1 MKLTGLVLRTFYFED
16 YLSFLTEVLELDLKM
31 LSDDEMLL
39 DLQHTWLQ
47 IKKVIKPDAQE
58 CIKVEFTF
66 SPDEFEAIKHKISF
80 FYYRKQ
86 ESRFNL
92 LDMSNDLCRLL
103 DPDGRVW
110 LLAKDVNIH
119 LHSIP
124 VRNC

>member
-16 YLSFLTEVLELDLKM
+16 YLSFLTEVLELELKK
-31 LSDDEMLL
+31 LSEDEMLL
-39 DLQHTWLQ
+39 DLEQTWMQ
-47 IKKVIKPDAQE
+47 IKKVSNPDAQE

-66 SPDEFEAIKHKISF
+66 SPDEFEAIRHKISF

-86 ESRFNL
+86 ESRFAL
-92 LDMSNDLCRLL
+92 LDTSNDLCRLL

-110 LLAKDVNIH
+110 LLAKDENTH
-119 LHSIP
+119 LYLTP